1 MSDTIWDIIHSV
13 ANTVAKPQNWA
24 TFDPVLTT
32 KNGEKQVR
40 CGLAK
45 FLLATLAKIDSVN
58 KTSYNVY
65 YRACKYSTEI

>member
-45 FLLATLAKIDSVN
+45 YQLHVSLWALI
-58 KTSYNVY
+58 
-65 YRACKYSTEI
+65 